1 MAVIIQQPDAVSF
14 SSTMNEVVFSSTCDH
29 AVVTVVLEYA
39 SAADTVFGETLYPDA
54 DGLISLTSLA
64 EMLEPY
70 LRARLNVRMTAT
82 ISEYEAADSAT
93 PSATLSTTPCTVLF
107 AMVDVGEDAATFTN
121 SHFLT
126 TLNGNK
132 MTAAGLEER
141 VYAYNAATVTLTAAY
156 LQADGSLVY
165 LETTVNPAG
174 VTDDIY
180 AFFVGPDIVTALF
193 PNAVGELIQYTVT
206 AGLRQQRFD
215 MVSRPMAPAPSLAFI
230 NSFGCIEFLH
240 CFGTHKKDSNYTR
253 SSARIRGR
261 LRNYKIVEERV
272 FHAETGWLNTAMADW
287 ADELF
292 RSQEVY
298 LWLDGEPG
306 RQVVVSESK
315 STVTNEDDDMP
326 SFEFS
331 YVYAQ
336 RIHNVMQRTHAGRI
350 FDNTFDHTFN

>member
-14 SSTMNEVVFSSTCDH
+14 SSTMNDVVFSSQCDH
-29 AVVTVVLEYA
+29 AVVSVELQYA
-39 SAADTVFGETLYPDA
+39 GTTETIYEEKLYPDA
-54 DGLISLTSLA
+54 GGLISLSSLA

-70 LRARLNVRMTAT
+70 LRARLNVRMTVT
-82 ISEYEAADSAT
+82 ISEYEASDSTT
-93 PSATLSTTPCTVLF
+93 PSATLSTDQCAVLF
-107 AMVDVGEDAATFTN
+107 AMVDVGEDAGTFCEN
-121 SHFLT
+121 HFLT
-126 TLNGNK
+126 TLDGPK
-132 MTAAGLEER
+132 MTAEGLEER
-141 VYAYNAATVTLTAAY
+141 VYAYGAAQVNVTAAFLMPDNTMSY
-156 LQADGSLVY
+156 S
-165 LETTVNPAG
+165 ETAVTPAG

-180 AFFVGPDIVTALF
+180 AFFVGPDVVEALF
-193 PNAVGELIQYTVT
+193 PNAGGELVEYTVA
-206 AGLRQQRFD
+206 AGLRSQKFV
-215 MVSRPMAPAPSLAFI
+215 MVDRPMAPAPSLAFI

-240 CFGTHKKDSNYTR
+240 CYGTHKKDSSYTR
-253 SSARIRGR
+253 SSARVRGR

-306 RQVVVSESK
+306 RQVVISDSK
-315 STVTNEDDDMP
+315 STVTNEDGDMP

-336 RIHNVMQRTHAGRI
+336 RIHNVMQRRHAGRI

>member
-1 MAVIIQQPDAVSF
+1 
-14 SSTMNEVVFSSTCDH
+14 
-29 AVVTVVLEYA
+29 
-39 SAADTVFGETLYPDA
+39 
-54 DGLISLTSLA
+54 
-64 EMLEPY
+64 
-70 LRARLNVRMTAT
+70 
-82 ISEYEAADSAT
+82 
-93 PSATLSTTPCTVLF
+93 
-107 AMVDVGEDAATFTN
+107 
-121 SHFLT
+121 
-126 TLNGNK
+126 

-156 LQADGSLVY
+156 LQTDGSLVY

-240 CFGTHKKDSNYTR
+240 CYGTHKKDSNYTR

-272 FHAETGWLNTAMADW
+272 FHVETGWLNTAMADW

-298 LWLDGEPG
+298 IWLDGEPG
-306 RQVVVSESK
+306 RQVVISESK